1 MKIQPNLIPRFNL
14 DYDFYDFV
22 YEIKSIFAK
31 NDLNLKP
38 LKSIF
43 GKRRFFFTNSGRSSL
58 NVILKS
64 LNLPKGSKVGVPL
77 YSCTVVFD
85 AIINAGLVPCF
96 IDIDINNYTMDPQD
110 LADKIEDLSAVVVI
124 HTFGRPADMDKIKE
138 IANVIPIIEDCA
150 HSLLSE
156 YKGKK
161 TGTLGTSSFF
171 SLSKYISG
179 GEGGMIILNVNEF
192 EENFKREV
200 ALLNAPSTLSEVK
213 HSLFVYLYSF
223 LYHKPWYGLFAF
235 SLGSYIEN
243 SVDIAG
249 KKTFSASKIGGGNLD
264 VFLRKLET
272 FREKVEM
279 QRRNSQILLE
289 ELENTNVILPYERK
303 DTWCNYFLFPLL
315 FESKEGRDDACESLR
330 KVGVDTAKLWSMT
343 PEVARQSYGYH
354 GDCSNTEEFVDRVL
368 TIPNYYSLTD
378 KNGLPHT
385 RELVEKYS
393 PMVGMSKAVAI

>member
-1 MKIQPNLIPRFNL
+1 MKTKPNLIPRFNL
-14 DYDFYDFV
+14 NYTFKDFIYA
-22 YEIKSIFAK
+22 IKSIFSS
-31 NDLNLKP
+31 DEFDLKP
-38 LKSIF
+38 LELIF
-43 GKRRFFFTNSGRSSL
+43 GERTFLFTNYGRSSL
-58 NVILKS
+58 YVILKA

-85 AIINAGLVPCF
+85 AIIKAGFVPCF
-96 IDIDINNYTMDPQD
+96 IDIDLNNYTMDVQD
-110 LADKIEDLSAVVVI
+110 FKKKIEDLSAVVVI
-124 HTFGRPADMDKIKE
+124 HTFGRPADMDRINKIAKDKP
-138 IANVIPIIEDCA
+138 VIEDCA

-156 YKGKK
+156 YNGEK
-161 TGTLGTSSFF
+161 TGTIGDASFF
-171 SLSKYISG
+171 SFSKYISA
-179 GEGGMIILNVNEF
+179 GEGGMIILNNEF
-192 EENFKREV
+192 NNQFEGDFQRELV
-200 ALLNAPSTLSEVK
+200 LLNAPSTLREVK
-213 HSLFVYLYSF
+213 HALFVYVYSF

-249 KKTFSASKIGGGNLD
+249 KRRFSVAKIWGGNLD

-330 KVGVDTAKLWSMT
+330 KVGVDTAKLWGMT

-378 KNGLPHT
+378 KNL
-385 RELVEKYS
+385 LK
-393 PMVGMSKAVAI
+393 VANTIKKIGD